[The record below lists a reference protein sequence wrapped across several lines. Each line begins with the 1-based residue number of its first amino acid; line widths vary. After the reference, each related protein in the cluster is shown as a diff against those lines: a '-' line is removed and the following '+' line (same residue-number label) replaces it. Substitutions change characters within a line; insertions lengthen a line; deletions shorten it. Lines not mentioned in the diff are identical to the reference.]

1 MTTTAPAAAPLTHT
15 RDVGSNLTLAADE
28 GYAEGIVVPY
38 GEVAKIT
45 EARPGGIITY
55 DEVFM
60 RGAFERAM
68 RAPDRVTLNYTHE
81 ENLGNRLGF
90 GVQFEDREEGL
101 WGRFK
106 LDRSR
111 IEIARDVLSTSHKGF
126 SVSFLS
132 VVPKAHTE
140 RHGTLVQRR
149 SVHLVHVAAVS
160 TPAYASAGVLA
171 LREDGSPAGD
181 PTEAEREAAAE
192 AQAAQ
197 EAEAERARRRAEVLA
212 EADELLAGR
221 QRWVE
226 QVGDY

>member
-1 MTTTAPAAAPLTHT
+1 MPTQPQIHT
-15 RDVGSNLTLAADE
+15 RDVGSDLTLADDE
-28 GYAEGIVVPY
+28 AYAEGIVVPY
-38 GEVAKIT
+38 GEVAHIT
-45 EARPGGIITY
+45 EARPGGVITY

-60 RGAFERAM
+60 PGAFERAM
-68 RAPDRVTLNYTHE
+68 RAPDRVTLNYTHD

-90 GVQFEDREEGL
+90 GVAFEDRPEGL

-111 IEIARDVLSTSHKGF
+111 IDIARDVLSTSHKGF

-132 VVPKAHTE
+132 LVPKAHTE
-140 RHGTLVQRR
+140 RSGDLVQRR

-160 TPAYASAGVLA
+160 VPAYASAGVLA
-171 LREDGSPAGD
+171 LRDDGSPDGD
-181 PTEAEREAAAE
+181 PTEAERQAAAE

-197 EAEAERARRRAEVLA
+197 EAEAELARRRAEVLA